1 MCGAGI
7 AAIKYNLDG
16 DLVAGAS
23 TNGSIY
29 LYRVSRCGLTCT
41 DAQYMIN
48 DAQLVYLQRNY
59 SELTSASSDQ
69 FFGGTNFDLKRDSS
83 QPFCSRYYKK

>member
-1 MCGAGI
+1 MSPGCILLLFYNMFILFIQHHHRVFIQDCTGCLYNDGVMFVQVRMCGAGI

-29 LYRVSRCGLTCT
+29 LYRVSRCGVTCLDT
-41 DAQYMIN
+41 
-48 DAQLVYLQRNY
+48 
-59 SELTSASSDQ
+59 
-69 FFGGTNFDLKRDSS
+69 
-83 QPFCSRYYKK
+83 

>member
-1 MCGAGI
+1 MMVCICPAQVRMCGAGI

-29 LYRVSRCGLTCT
+29 LYRVSRCGLTC
-41 DAQYMIN
+41 
-48 DAQLVYLQRNY
+48 L
-59 SELTSASSDQ
+59 
-69 FFGGTNFDLKRDSS
+69 
-83 QPFCSRYYKK
+83 

>member
-29 LYRVSRCGLTCT
+29 LYRVSRCGVAL
-41 DAQYMIN
+41 DAQHLHH
-48 DAQLVYLQRNY
+48 D
-59 SELTSASSDQ
+59 SASTQ
-69 FFGGTNFDLKRDSS
+69 
-83 QPFCSRYYKK
+83 

>member
-1 MCGAGI
+1 MFAQVRMCGAGI

-29 LYRVSRCGLTCT
+29 LYRVSRYGATCR
-41 DAQYMIN
+41 DEQCLHN
-48 DAQLVYLQRNY
+48 DA
-59 SELTSASSDQ
+59 ASTQ
-69 FFGGTNFDLKRDSS
+69 
-83 QPFCSRYYKK
+83 

>member
-1 MCGAGI
+1 MFAQVRMCGAGI

-29 LYRVSRCGLTCT
+29 LYRVSRCGVTCLDT
-41 DAQYMIN
+41 
-48 DAQLVYLQRNY
+48 
-59 SELTSASSDQ
+59 
-69 FFGGTNFDLKRDSS
+69 
-83 QPFCSRYYKK
+83 

>member
-29 LYRVSRCGLTCT
+29 LYRVSRCGLTCK
-41 DAQYMIN
+41 DAQYLHHG
-48 DAQLVYLQRNY
+48 Q
-59 SELTSASSDQ
+59 
-69 FFGGTNFDLKRDSS
+69 
-83 QPFCSRYYKK
+83 

>member
-29 LYRVSRCGLTCT
+29 LYRVSRCGC
-41 DAQYMIN
+41 DFEWYQG
-48 DAQLVYLQRNY
+48 RK
-59 SELTSASSDQ
+59 
-69 FFGGTNFDLKRDSS
+69 GRDSVNDLL
-83 QPFCSRYYKK
+83 RL